1 MGGKKNPNNKKKK
14 KQKPTTN
21 ECFGQ
26 PQSQIV
32 KLELIILGIRKSL
45 ERGGAL
51 WPGAM

>member
-1 MGGKKNPNNKKKK
+1 MGEKKNQTIKKKK
-14 KQKPTTN
+14 KPTTN

-32 KLELIILGIRKSL
+32 KLKLIILGIRKSL
-45 ERGGAL
+45 ERGGAS